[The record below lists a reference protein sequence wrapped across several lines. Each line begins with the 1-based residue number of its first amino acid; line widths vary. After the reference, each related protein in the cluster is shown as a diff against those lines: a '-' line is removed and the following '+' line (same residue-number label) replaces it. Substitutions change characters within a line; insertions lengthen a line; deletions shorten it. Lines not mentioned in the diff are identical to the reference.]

1 MVELFYE
8 WVVEKDVWYGL
19 ELNYIKYVDDL
30 ILYIECK
37 LLIVNIGYVYLV
49 YVGKFV
55 GKVIVL
61 DVVEDSLI
69 EVGLCCVLVEI
80 S

>member
-61 DVVEDSLI
+61 DVVKDSLI